1 MKLIIIVTLIAIA
14 SSSHMKSFLSMEGTS
29 FCASVAP
36 ADMCGCQDMG
46 CSFNSDNG
54 QCAAIGSVTGSTVF
68 TAGIL
73 AQCSQATT
81 EESCLSHVG
90 WHDRYGTKISC
101 SWCSTACVH
110 SEHADDTCKGSG
122 KLEEFLATWTHT
134 TTNTTAPKEEGPTTD
149 EIDNRI
155 IENGGLSG
163 DETFLGITL
172 AWDNCND
179 LDLELYT
186 PDG

>member
-1 MKLIIIVTLIAIA
+1 
-14 SSSHMKSFLSMEGTS
+14 
-29 FCASVAP
+29 
-36 ADMCGCQDMG
+36 
-46 CSFNSDNG
+46 
-54 QCAAIGSVTGSTVF
+54 
-68 TAGIL
+68 
-73 AQCSQATT
+73 
-81 EESCLSHVG
+81 
-90 WHDRYGTKISC
+90 
-101 SWCSTACVH
+101 
-110 SEHADDTCKGSG
+110 
-122 KLEEFLATWTHT
+122 LEEFLATWTHT